1 MKTQDAL
8 SLLAALEERVGRVY
22 FQFFCLF
29 REDPVVARCWWE
41 MAREEHGHAGILKMV
56 RELVAPAEE
65 CREIGPRLWSLVET
79 VERCEHQALEVDSLT
94 RARELA
100 IRLESSELDAL
111 GHRVLQS
118 MGTELPEGALQHFLA
133 TAAHCRR
140 LVEAAE
146 KVPDRRV
153 RRRLEA
159 MLAGPHE
166 A

>member
-1 MKTQDAL
+1 
-8 SLLAALEERVGRVY
+8 
-22 FQFFCLF
+22 
-29 REDPVVARCWWE
+29 
-41 MAREEHGHAGILKMV
+41 
-56 RELVAPAEE
+56 
-65 CREIGPRLWSLVET
+65 
-79 VERCEHQALEVDSLT
+79 
-94 RARELA
+94 
-100 IRLESSELDAL
+100 
-111 GHRVLQS
+111 

>member
-1 MKTQDAL
+1 
-8 SLLAALEERVGRVY
+8 
-22 FQFFCLF
+22 
-29 REDPVVARCWWE
+29 

-65 CREIGPRLWSLVET
+65 CSEIGPRLWSLVET

-94 RARELA
+94 RALELA